1 MEYEGNNQRLPQAG
15 EQETIR
21 IRSLLVEVSD
31 VASEELESVQ
41 AVAGTMTC
49 KGVQIHVPRMILCQY
64 CKDEGVDVH
73 VRFAGKL
80 QVEPH
85 ELRSIS

>member
-31 VASEELESVQ
+31 VASEVLESVK
-41 AVAGTMTC
+41 AVAGTMT
-49 KGVQIHVPRMILCQY
+49 
-64 CKDEGVDVH
+64 
-73 VRFAGKL
+73 
-80 QVEPH
+80 
-85 ELRSIS
+85 

>member
-31 VASEELESVQ
+31 VASEVLESVQ

-85 ELRSIS
+85 ELRRIS